1 MDSDRVSDD
10 SPAKQVG
17 DLLETTDLAGALE
30 SGWFKQFLDRVPVAI
45 AVSELE
51 PSERIIYANIE
62 FERLTGQTSAD
73 VVGQF
78 WNALPGLASAVD
90 DNRELGEAVAEEGD
104 YVGAFDIKTE
114 GQTISVDAW
123 SNVIQDD
130 DGVPMFRLVVLS
142 KSTVVARSRRVIS
155 RISFRKKYSP
165 SRAAASGKK

>member
-1 MDSDRVSDD
+1 M
-10 SPAKQVG
+10 
-17 DLLETTDLAGALE
+17 
-30 SGWFKQFLDRVPVAI
+30 PVAI

-130 DGVPMFRLVVLS
+130 DGVPMFRLVALVEND
-142 KSTVVARSRRVIS
+142 SRRKIAKSDLENLVQE
-155 RISFRKKYSP
+155 KDTLL
-165 SRAAASGKK
+165 RACSIG